1 MKNFQ
6 GVAVD
11 AIEIIETLV
20 RQFPGLLDG
29 DQDVSGS
36 ELVSALTEAIQ
47 KSKNINKFLEKR

>member
-6 GVAVD
+6 AVAVD

-20 RQFPGLLDG
+20 SQFPGLLDG
-29 DQDVSGS
+29 EQDVSGS

-47 KSKNINKFLEKR
+47 KSKNLNKFLEKR